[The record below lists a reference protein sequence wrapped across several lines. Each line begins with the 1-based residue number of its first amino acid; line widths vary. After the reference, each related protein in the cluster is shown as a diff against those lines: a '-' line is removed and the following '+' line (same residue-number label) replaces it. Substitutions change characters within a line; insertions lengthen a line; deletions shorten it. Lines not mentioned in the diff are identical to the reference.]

1 VELYFST
8 KGAARRWG
16 ERALSVMSVERD
28 VDSPNTPK
36 RVIEQAK
43 VRTPPEPSERERER
57 ERGGSCVATTGGIP
71 KQLVVVDQAE
81 QRCCGN

>member
-57 ERGGSCVATTGGIP
+57 ERGGELRCYNWWHP
-71 KQLVVVDQAE
+71 KAAGC
-81 QRCCGN
+81 RGPG